1 MFKLS
6 LFQDKLL
13 KWITTKPYRKFSI
26 TSMYHVYLIIAII
39 PEPSRQ
45 QVLNMLSHAQLED
58 LSVSR
63 PSSRLQWGVAIPN
76 DNTQTVHW
84 FVPLVI

>member
-6 LFQDKLL
+6 LFQDNLL

-26 TSMYHVYLIIAII
+26 TSMYHVCLIIAII

-45 QVLNMLSHAQLED
+45 QVLNMLSHTQLED

-63 PSSRLQWGVAIPN
+63 PSSRLQWGVATPN

>member
-1 MFKLS
+1 MF
-6 LFQDKLL
+6 F
-13 KWITTKPYRKFSI
+13 TT
-26 TSMYHVYLIIAII
+26 AII

-45 QVLNMLSHAQLED
+45 QVLNMLSHTQLDD